1 MKPHNPLYYRWKGK
15 LLHSGI
21 HILSHMRLLIRWT
34 FFSVF
39 TGSIMGLI
47 GVAFV
52 YCIQSVTTLRTNFV
66 WMPLTLPLGGLL
78 IVWLYRISHDQND
91 KGTNMVLASLRS
103 EAELPVQ
110 MAPMIFISTIITHL
124 CGGSAGREGAALQL
138 GGSVGNLLGRLFRL
152 NKRDIRVMILCGMS
166 AAFSA
171 IFRTPIAAAVF
182 AMEVGC
188 VGAMQ
193 YAALV
198 PCTISSLTAS
208 YLASKLGIP
217 LAHFSVTK
225 VPGLHPLP
233 ALKILLLGILCA
245 AVSILFCILLHQCEK
260 RLKQKF
266 PNPYLRILAASG
278 ILLLLLLLLRSRD
291 YLGVGTNVISSAIAG
306 KVVWY
311 AFLAKMLFTAVT
323 LGGGFKGGEI
333 VPSFFIGATFGCLF
347 GQLLHLS
354 PSFCASVG
362 MIALFCGVTNCP
374 LASLLI
380 AIELFGAQGT
390 PYYSLAI
397 AVSYLLS
404 GYYGLY
410 REQKFLYSKFAEK
423 PASHKTRRS

>member
-1 MKPHNPLYYRWKGK
+1 MRHRHPLYYHWKGK

-21 HILSHMRLLIRWT
+21 HILSHMRLLLRWILY
-34 FFSVF
+34 SVM
-39 TGSIMGLI
+39 TGCIVGLI
-47 GVAFV
+47 GTAFV
-52 YCIQSVTTLRTNFV
+52 YCIRWVTELRGEHPWILF
-66 WMPLTLPLGGLL
+66 TLPLGGLL
-78 IVWLYRISHDQND
+78 IVWLYYISHDQND

-138 GGSVGNLLGRLFRL
+138 GGSIGNLLGRLFRL
-152 NKRDIRVMILCGMS
+152 SERDKRVIILCGMS

-188 VGAMQ
+188 IGAMQ

-198 PCTISSLTAS
+198 PCAISSLTAS
-208 YLASKLGIP
+208 YLASTLGIP
-217 LAHFSVTK
+217 LSRFSVAEI
-225 VPGLHPLP
+225 PSFSPIP
-233 ALKILLLGILCA
+233 ALKTLLLGVLCA
-245 AVSILFCILLHQCEK
+245 AVSVLFCILLHRTEK
-260 RLKQKF
+260 ILHRYL
-266 PNPYLRILAASG
+266 PNSYLRILIVGCG
-278 ILLLLLLLLRSRD
+278 IVVIALLFQSRD
-291 YLGVGTNVISSAIAG
+291 YLGIGTDIIAQAITG
-306 KVVWY
+306 QVVWY
-311 AFLAKMLFTAVT
+311 AFLAKMLFTALT

-333 VPSFFIGATFGCLF
+333 VPSFFVGATFGCLF
-347 GQLLHLS
+347 GNLLSFS
-354 PSFCASVG
+354 PSLCASIG

-380 AIELFGAQGT
+380 AVELFGTQGL
-390 PYYSLAI
+390 PYYLLAI

-410 REQKFLYSKFAEK
+410 GEQAFLYSKYAEK
-423 PASHKTRRS
+423 HVAHKTRK